1 MAAKQVDFMKLK
13 QLLLLKERG
22 ESNRF
27 CERILGVHRNTINPY
42 VRLFR
47 ASGLSYAELLK
58 LDEQSLQELFPYK
71 ETLDKERYST
81 LSGYFTYFD
90 KELKKPGCTREV
102 LWREYLQKHTG
113 GYGYSQFN
121 EHYNRWLGKVSGS
134 GKLIHK
140 AGDKVYVD
148 YTGKKLH
155 VTDRQTGEITKV
167 EVFVAILPASQ
178 YTYVEASRSQKKE
191 AFINSINNGLSFFEG
206 VPKTIV
212 TDNLKSAVNKASK
225 YEAVLNKNLRALAIH
240 YKTTIN
246 PTRAY
251 SPQDKALVEGAV
263 KLVYQRIFYP
273 LDKMTFFSI
282 ESLNE
287 AIREKL
293 TRYNDYFMKRTESSR
308 KKEFLDIEKSYLLP
322 LPKEPYEIKAYRK
335 AKVQKMGFVYLHEDK
350 NYYSVPF
357 RYIGQSVE
365 VQYNSDIVEIYYQ
378 SQRIALHKR
387 SYKKGAYIKQ
397 DDHLS
402 SAHKFYQDWSPDF
415 FLSQAGKLGS
425 NIKAYIGKLL
435 NQNTYPEIV
444 YKQCLGIIH
453 LKTEYTAERVDKAC
467 KIALDQ
473 PRYGYHIIKNILAN
487 KIDMVDTDTSITL
500 EPHITK
506 HINIRGSSSYN

>member
-1 MAAKQVDFMKLK
+1 MAAKKVEIMKLK
-13 QLLLLKERG
+13 QLLLLKEKG
-22 ESNRF
+22 ESNRS
-27 CERILGVHRNTINPY
+27 CERILGIHRNTINSY

-47 ASGLSYAELLK
+47 ASGLSYTELLN
-58 LDEQSLQELFPYK
+58 LAEPALQELFPYK
-71 ETLDKERYST
+71 ETIDKDRYNT
-81 LSGYFTYFD
+81 LRGYFNYFGR
-90 KELKKPGCTREV
+90 ELKKPGCTREA
-102 LWREYLQKHTG
+102 LWREYLQKHPG

-121 EHYNRWLGKVSGS
+121 EHYNRWRAKVTGS
-134 GKLIHK
+134 GKLTHK
-140 AGDKVYVD
+140 SGDKIYVD

-155 VTDRQTGEITKV
+155 VIDKQTGEITAL

-191 AFINSINNGLSFFEG
+191 DFIKSVNNCLSFFEG

-212 TDNLKSAVNKASK
+212 TDNLKSAVSKASK

-240 YKTTIN
+240 YKTSIN

-251 SPQDKALVEGAV
+251 SPQDKSLVEGAV

-282 ESLNE
+282 ESINK

-293 TRYNDYFMKRTESSR
+293 TEYNDYLMKLSGSSR
-308 KKEFLDIEKSYLLP
+308 RKEFLEIERLYLAP
-322 LPKEPYEIKAYRK
+322 LPSEPYQMKEYRK
-335 AKVQKMGFVYLHEDK
+335 AKVQKMGFVYLHQDK

-357 RYIGQSVE
+357 RYIGHNVE
-365 VQYNSDIVEIYYQ
+365 VQYDSDTVEIYFKYE
-378 SQRIALHKR
+378 RIAIHKR
-387 SYKKGAYIKQ
+387 NYKKGAYTKI
-397 DDHLS
+397 DEHLS
-402 SAHKFYQDWSPDF
+402 SAHKFYLDWSPDF
-415 FLSQAGKLGS
+415 FLNQAKKLGS
-425 NIKAYIGKLL
+425 NTEAYIGKLL
-435 NQNTYPEIV
+435 RQNTYPEIA

-453 LKTEYTAERVDKAC
+453 LKSQYTAERVEKAC

-487 KIDMVDTDTSITL
+487 KTDMQSSDIPP

-506 HINIRGSSSYN
+506 HINIRGAKSYN

>member
-1 MAAKQVDFMKLK
+1 MAAKKVDFMELK
-13 QLLLLKERG
+13 QLLLLKEKG
-22 ESNRF
+22 ESNRS
-27 CERILGVHRNTINPY
+27 CERILGIHRNTINPY

-47 ASGLSYAELLK
+47 ASGLSYSVLLK

-71 ETLDKERYST
+71 ESLDTERYTT
-81 LSGYFTYFD
+81 LSGYFNYFD

-102 LWREYLQKHTG
+102 LWREYLQKHPG

-121 EHYNRWLGKVSGS
+121 EHFNRWRGKETGS

-140 AGDKVYVD
+140 AADKVYVD

-155 VTDRQTGEITKV
+155 VTDKQTGEITEL

-191 AFINSINNGLSFFEG
+191 DFIKSVNNCLSFFEG

-212 TDNLKSAVNKASK
+212 TDNLKSAVSKSSK

-240 YKTTIN
+240 YKTSIN

-287 AIREKL
+287 AIRGKL
-293 TRYNDYFMKRTESSR
+293 TQYNGYLMKQSGSSR
-308 KKEFLDIEKSYLLP
+308 RKEFLDIERPYLAP
-322 LPKEPYEIKAYRK
+322 LPAEPYQIKEYRK

-365 VQYNSDIVEIYYQ
+365 VQYNSDTVEIYYK
-378 SQRIALHKR
+378 SERIAIHKR
-387 SYKKGAYIKQ
+387 NYRKGAYTKI
-397 DDHLS
+397 DEHLS
-402 SAHKFYQDWSPDF
+402 SAH
-415 FLSQAGKLGS
+415 L
-425 NIKAYIGKLL
+425 
-435 NQNTYPEIV
+435 V
-444 YKQCLGIIH
+444 
-453 LKTEYTAERVDKAC
+453 
-467 KIALDQ
+467 
-473 PRYGYHIIKNILAN
+473 
-487 KIDMVDTDTSITL
+487 
-500 EPHITK
+500 
-506 HINIRGSSSYN
+506 